1 MQADLQHQL
10 LQKCGEVE
18 ALQEQ
23 NMQLRAQVTSLQKC
37 GKAEALQEQN
47 MLLQAQVNA
56 LQQQLVNSSLASCLA
71 QVQGLQDQVPS
82 HQYAW
87 PALLGHYHACRPL
100 LSQLQ
105 WLPAAL
111 NNRGMYDAV

>member
-1 MQADLQHQL
+1 MQASLQHQL
-10 LQKCGEVE
+10 SQKCGEVE

-23 NMQLRAQVTSLQKC
+23 NMQLRAQVNALQKC

-56 LQQQLVNSSLASCLA
+56 LQQQLVSSSMAGCLA

-82 HQYAW
+82 QQYA
-87 PALLGHYHACRPL
+87 
-100 LSQLQ
+100 
-105 WLPAAL
+105 
-111 NNRGMYDAV
+111 